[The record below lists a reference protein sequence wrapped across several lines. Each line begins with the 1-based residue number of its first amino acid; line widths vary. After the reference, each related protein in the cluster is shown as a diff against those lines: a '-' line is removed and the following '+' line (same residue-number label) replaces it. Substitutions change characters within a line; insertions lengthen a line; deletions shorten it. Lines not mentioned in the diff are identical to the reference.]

1 MKLDGRNATLSTWLL
16 ILGGIAMFATAVVGF
31 LNHSI
36 VNGEN
41 FAEVVNKVRQDDAV
55 KEQVGIEIG
64 RGAVDA
70 RPDLVAI
77 QPAIAAA
84 SAAVVGSPVLDP
96 VFTPAIKS
104 FHTALTKEG
113 GDSAVLTL
121 ADLGSTLT
129 TALKTFAPDAAASLP
144 DNLNVVLADVGGQE
158 GLAAQIIPFISV
170 ISTLAW
176 ILPLV
181 TLLLLIGAVWLS
193 EQRRVTLVR
202 LGWMLIGVSGGLL
215 VLVLG
220 MNIASLF
227 FPTDNLQDSVTRA
240 ALQSFS
246 MPLGVRALAT
256 AVVGGLLVAGAGA
269 LLPQVDV
276 GGNVRRAARTVLS
289 RPKSQSWQIVRAL
302 SLLGVAGLIL
312 FFPTATAQIA
322 ALLAGV
328 VLLAYGATELDV
340 VAEQLRSADEARSQ
354 RATLASEEEPTSAGG
369 RRRVPAWVVPTVAG
383 LGAVGVLAA
392 LIVPQHLPQTD
403 EVQTAAGS
411 DVGCNGYVELCDKP
425 FSEVVIAA
433 SHNSMSVADGNWY
446 LAEQPKD
453 MVSSLDD
460 GIRGLL
466 VDTWYGIPASNG
478 RAITAPRSVANAE
491 AELRAEYGQQVVDSV
506 QRTIDRVRSATPTG
520 EEQPY
525 FCHTVCELGATAM
538 KPEMQRLN
546 AWLEEHPRNV
556 VVLFLQ
562 DTVTPADTDK
572 VLRETGLAD
581 RAYVHVDGQPWPT
594 LGQMIDQGKQVFV
607 LMENQGGG
615 AEFPYL
621 HQGFDVVQDTEYTFN
636 EASDFTCTLKR
647 GQPDSPMFNVN
658 HWLAS
663 FAHLVSNAEKVNTY
677 EALMDRVKECDQ
689 VRDRAPSMISVNW
702 YDKGDL
708 FQVVNEL
715 NGVR

>member
-16 ILGGIAMFATAVVGF
+16 IVGGIAMFATAVVGF
-31 LNHSI
+31 LNSSI

-77 QPAIAAA
+77 QPAIAAGA
-84 SAAVVGSPVLDP
+84 AAVVGSPLLDP

-158 GLAAQIIPFISV
+158 GLAASIIPLISL

-181 TLLLLIGAVWLS
+181 TLLLLIGAIWLS

-202 LGWMLIGVSGGLL
+202 LGWMLIAVSGGLL

-240 ALQSFS
+240 ALRAFS
-246 MPLGVRALAT
+246 MPLGMRALAT
-256 AVVGGLLVAGAGA
+256 AIIGGLLVAGAGA

-276 GGNVRRAARTVLS
+276 AGNVRRAIRTVLS
-289 RPKSQSWQIVRAL
+289 RPKKQSWQIVRAL
-302 SLLGVAGLIL
+302 ALLGVAGLIL
-312 FFPTATAQIA
+312 AFPTATAQIA
-322 ALLAGV
+322 AFLAGL

-340 VAEQLRSADEARSQ
+340 VAEQLRADDEANSE
-354 RATLASEEEPTSAGG
+354 RATLVDDEPPAGDG

-383 LGAVGVLAA
+383 LVAAGVLAA
-392 LIVPQHLPQTD
+392 VIIPQHLPQTD
-403 EVQTAAGS
+403 DVQTAAGS
-411 DVGCNGYVELCDKP
+411 EVGCNGYVELCDKP
-425 FSEVVIAA
+425 FNEVVIAA

-546 AWLEEHPRNV
+546 TWLEEHPRNV

-615 AEFPYL
+615 TEFPYL
-621 HQGFDVVQDTEYTFN
+621 HQGFDVVQDTEYTFDQ
-636 EASDFTCTLKR
+636 ASDFTCTLKR
-647 GQPDSPMFNVN
+647 GQADSPMLNIN

-677 EALMDRVKECDQ
+677 EALKARVEECEK
-689 VRDRAPSMISVNW
+689 VRDLAPTMISVNW

-708 FQVVNEL
+708 FRVVNEL
-715 NGVR
+715 NGVG